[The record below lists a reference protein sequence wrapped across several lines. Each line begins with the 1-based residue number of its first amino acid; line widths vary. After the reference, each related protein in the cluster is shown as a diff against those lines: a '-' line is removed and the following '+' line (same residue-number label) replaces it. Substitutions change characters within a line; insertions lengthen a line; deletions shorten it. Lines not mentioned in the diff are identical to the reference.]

1 MLRTFGTLAALLAAA
16 HPGLASAQA
25 AKPTAPPAPVTVFR
39 NVRIFDGKSSAL
51 KGPADVLVR
60 GNVIERISTT
70 PLSGGAVA
78 GATVIDGKGR
88 TLMPGMIDAH
98 SHILYAALP
107 MQVLLSGDVGFAN
120 LAATKTAENLLMQ
133 GFTSVRDLGGP
144 THSLKKAIDQGL
156 FPGPRIYPSGAF
168 ISQTGGHGD
177 FRMPFELSSP
187 PNFPHNITEAIGAA
201 RIADGEDAV
210 LRAAREN
217 LALGATQLKLMAGGG
232 VTSAYDPLDVSQYT
246 EREFR
251 AAVEAAENWGTYV
264 TVHAYTPRAIQAAL
278 RGGVKCIDHGQLA
291 DEATARMIAE
301 KGAFWSLQPFLD
313 DEDAVPLPP
322 GPAREKQLEMIRGT
336 ETAYKLAKQFGI
348 KIAFGS
354 DALFDPKLAERNG
367 KQLAKIAR
375 WFSPAEVLAMATSVN
390 GELLA
395 LSGRRGYYP
404 GKLGVVEEG
413 ALADLLLVDGDPLA
427 DINIVADPAKR
438 FVVIMKDGKVYKNTG
453 GK

>member
-1 MLRTFGTLAALLAAA
+1 MLAMLTGHAAVAR
-16 HPGLASAQA
+16 AQEREPA
-25 AKPTAPPAPVTVFR
+25 APPAPVTVFKG
-39 NVRIFDGKSSAL
+39 VRIFDGRSNTL

-70 PLSGGAVA
+70 PLAGGAVA

-88 TLMPGMIDAH
+88 TLMPGLIDAH
-98 SHILYAALP
+98 AHILFASLQMP
-107 MQVLLSGDVGFAN
+107 VLLAGDVGYAN
-120 LAATKTAENLLMQ
+120 LVAVKTAESLLMQ
-133 GFTSVRDLGGP
+133 GVTSVRDLGGP
-144 THSLKKAIDQGL
+144 TFSLKKAVDQGL
-156 FPGPRIYPSGAF
+156 FPGPRIFPSGAF

-177 FRMPFELSSP
+177 FRMPFELSRQ
-187 PNFPHNITEAIGAA
+187 PNNPVSISEAIGAS

-210 LRAAREN
+210 LRVAREN
-217 LALGATQLKLMAGGG
+217 LALGASQLKLMAGGG
-232 VTSAYDPLDVSQYT
+232 VTSAYDPLDVSQYS

-278 RGGVKCIDHGQLA
+278 RAGVKCIDHGQLA
-291 DEATARMIAE
+291 DEETARMIAE

-313 DEDAVPLPP
+313 DEDAVPLPA
-322 GPAREKQLEMIRGT
+322 GQAREKQLEMTRGT
-336 ETAYKLAKQFGI
+336 ETAYKLAKQHGI

-354 DALFDPKLAERNG
+354 DALFDPNLVARTG

-375 WFSPAEVLAMATSVN
+375 WFTPAEVLAMATSVN
-390 GELLA
+390 GDLLA
-395 LSGRRGYYP
+395 LSGRRNPYA

-427 DINIVADPAKR
+427 DINLVADPAKR
-438 FVVIMKDGKVYKNTG
+438 FLVIMKDGKLYKNTT